1 MVLRLWFWQQTD
13 GNVIRD
19 DGECG
24 KCSGMGKVNT
34 AVLDTEL
41 EALMDVHVKMFIR
54 HLDKPAEVGDVL
66 YRDMI

>member
-1 MVLRLWFWQQTD
+1 MVLRLWFWQQMD

-41 EALMDVHVKMFIR
+41 EALMGRSCEDVHQA
-54 HLDKPAEVGDVL
+54 LG
-66 YRDMI
+66 